1 MNHFDKL
8 YERIK
13 QHEQELSPFMDVTGH
28 TISFDHN
35 HWPVLI
41 THATTTPSKIRE
53 APEDLAPEI
62 PRTGNG
68 KVPLEV
74 ITRLHLPADELISL
88 IELRGIAR
96 NQKPLHLHP
105 TFKEILRE
113 VKKEQFAAD
122 KEITVKV
129 FDNKDGT
136 ISVRHSY
143 KIPDRAFTSQDST
156 LDEEIPSSPGDRN
169 RLGFTRGRRSK
180 RLLELV
186 PNLKAIR
193 VVPIEDGIA
202 ESQTTHQFNS
212 REHPEE
218 YNLLKAYLH
227 RQNMIALYHEL
238 KRNNVGFEP
247 NKLTKSG
254 ANWLFD
260 ENGKPLN

>member
-88 IELRGIAR
+88 IELRGVAR
-96 NQKPLHLHP
+96 KQPPLHSHP
-105 TFKEILRE
+105 TFKGILRE
-113 VKKEQFAAD
+113 VQKERFAAG

-136 ISVRHSY
+136 MSIRHSFQ
-143 KIPDRAFTSQDST
+143 IPERAFTSQDST
-156 LDEEIPSSPGDRN
+156 LDHETPSQSGDQR
-169 RLGFTRGRRSK
+169 K
-180 RLLELV
+180 RKIHLT

-193 VVPIEDGIA
+193 VVPIENGVV
-202 ESQTTHQFNS
+202 ESQTTHQFNL
-212 REHPEE
+212 REHPDE
-218 YNLLKAYLH
+218 YAILKRYAH

-247 NKLTKSG
+247 NKLTKPG
-254 ANWLFD
+254 ANWLLD
-260 ENGKPLN
+260 ENGEPLN